1 VHILLLS
8 QYYPPETGAPQNRLS
23 GLARELKRLGHQ
35 VEVLTAMPNYP
46 AMEIHPAYRGIRFMK
61 ETVDGITVNRSWIYV
76 SKNRSVFSRLLNYF
90 SFTFSAM
97 IAARQLPGRF
107 DVVLCE
113 SPPLF
118 LGISGWWIAK
128 RKKAQFVFNVSDL
141 WPESAEKLGVI
152 RNRFFLNAATK
163 LEEWLYR
170 KSTLVTGQ
178 TQGICAD
185 IQKRFPGKKVHWL
198 PNGVDRSLMNEP
210 PAGNWRSSSGY
221 SDSDFLV
228 LYAGIIGLAQ
238 GLDTV
243 LDAAKAL
250 PNDSRVRF
258 LLLGE
263 GPEKER
269 LIERKRSE
277 KIDRVDFPNAVKRET
292 MPEVIHAVDAAVVPL
307 KKMDLFL
314 GAIPSKIF
322 ESLALGKPILLGVDG
337 EARTLFIDQGQCGLY
352 VEPENA
358 LALAKSAQQLSEEP
372 ELVKTLGGNGRKT
385 VESRFM
391 RENITRAL
399 CAVLEDSLKNDD
411 NNAGH

>member
-1 VHILLLS
+1 MRILLLS

-23 GLARELKRLGHQ
+23 GLARELKKLGHY

-46 AMEIHPAYRGIRFMK
+46 AMEIHSGYRGLRFMT
-61 ETVDGITVNRSWIYV
+61 ETVDGIPVNRSWIYV
-76 SKNRSVFSRLLNYF
+76 SKNRSIVSRLLNYF
-90 SFTFSAM
+90 SFTFSSI
-97 IAARQLPGRF
+97 IAARRLPERF
-107 DVVLCE
+107 DVLICE

-118 LGISGWWIAK
+118 LGISGWWISK
-128 RKKAQFVFNVSDL
+128 RKKAKFVFNVSDL

-152 RNRFFLNAATK
+152 RNRFFLGAATR

-178 TQGICAD
+178 TQGICSD
-185 IQKRFPGKKVHWL
+185 IGRRFPTKKVHWL
-198 PNGVDRSLMNEP
+198 PNGVDRNLLNT
-210 PAGNWRSSSGY
+210 PAQSDWRKQTGY
-221 SDSDFLV
+221 PDSDFLV

-243 LDAAKAL
+243 LDAAKGL
-250 PNDSRVRF
+250 PEDSRVRF

-269 LIERKRSE
+269 LMARKQAE
-277 KIDRVDFPNAVKRET
+277 GIDRVDFPKAVRRDA

-322 ESLALGKPILLGVDG
+322 ESLALSKPIILGVDG
-337 EARTLFIDQGQCGLY
+337 EARALFIDQGECGLY

-358 LALAKSAQQLSEEP
+358 HALMQASLRLSEDP
-372 ELVKTLGGNGRKT
+372 ELVRTLGKNGRDT
-385 VESRFM
+385 VESKFM
-391 RENITRAL
+391 RENITLQL
-399 CAVLEDSLKNDD
+399 CKVLEQTIQVRTKRETV
-411 NNAGH
+411 